1 MEYSSTT
8 FAAEGIRFSLS
19 DRGQEIGHAFLY
31 LIKNDEHDA
40 CAGFMEDVFVAE
52 TSRGKGVGTE
62 LVQIVIAEAKK
73 RGCYKLLATSRYA
86 RPEVHAWYI
95 KLGFTDYGK
104 EFRMDLQV

>member
-1 MEYSSTT
+1 MKYSFTT

-19 DRGQEIGHAFLY
+19 DMGQEIGHAFLY

-62 LVQIVIAEAKK
+62 LVQLVIAEAKK

-86 RPEVHAWYI
+86 RPEVHVWYT

-104 EFRMDLQV
+104 EFRIDLQV